1 MALLTRWLFE
11 QAGAARV
18 QAGTAVA
25 NAGMRRVLER
35 LGFACEGVMRAFEP
49 QGPGGARNDFALY
62 AMTTDDWAGGTA
74 R

>member
-1 MALLTRWLFE
+1 
-11 QAGAARV
+11 
-18 QAGTAVA
+18 
-25 NAGMRRVLER
+25 MRRVLER

-62 AMTTDDWAGGTA
+62 AMTADDWAGGSA